1 MSGKPA
7 AKNLT
12 WIWFNSSD
20 EDLRSF
26 LLIGI
31 RKIIALL
38 KKLTQKALLNTQRKT
53 LEAVLAKDGKSVPM
67 PLQRSVHLKWMTKK
81 YRLAETSLH
90 CPETRK
96 PLMEILI
103 IETVNYWH
111 SFMKS
116 LISKMSF
123 TLLMIFTAHTFQL
136 KMLETAK

>member
-53 LEAVLAKDGKSVPM
+53 LEAVLAKDEKSVPM
-67 PLQRSVHLKWMTKK
+67 PLQWSAHLKCMIKK
-81 YRLAETSLH
+81 Y
-90 CPETRK
+90 
-96 PLMEILI
+96 
-103 IETVNYWH
+103 
-111 SFMKS
+111 
-116 LISKMSF
+116 
-123 TLLMIFTAHTFQL
+123 
-136 KMLETAK
+136 